1 VISLGTNDAS
11 PWKRVDIKT
20 FSENLPIIF
29 SSFPNSRVILFPPPP
44 VNELTLIPKFKE
56 LKNTDIKEYH
66 DTAVKICKEV
76 NIAYLDSWSIFKPVM
91 DNDEHY
97 HEEDGV
103 HFIESD
109 YDVLI
114 ENLARLISG

>member
-1 VISLGTNDAS
+1 MISLGTNDAS

-44 VNELTLIPKFKE
+44 VSELTLIPKFKE

-76 NIAYLDSWSIFKPVM
+76 NIAYLDSWSPLCEIKP
-91 DNDEHY
+91 HQ
-97 HEEDGV
+97 
-103 HFIESD
+103 
-109 YDVLI
+109 
-114 ENLARLISG
+114 